1 MMNIQSLVRNTSPV
15 LLSLGKN
22 KHKAQSHATLAWLT
36 AALIAFVSL
45 TTSASAQEES
55 ASAHVRSIKIDSSV
69 VTEHETKILGKRVK
83 YSATTGTQPV
93 WNSKDEAV
101 ATLFYTY
108 YQRTDVKENTERPLI
123 ISFNGG
129 PGSASV
135 WMHVAYTGPRILN
148 IDDEGYPVQPYGV
161 QTNPY
166 SILDVAD
173 IVFVN
178 PVNTGYSRVLPKADG
193 SMPSQD
199 EQQKMFFGVNADI
212 SYLADW
218 VNTFVTRNNRWRS
231 PKYLIGESYG
241 TTRVSGLALELQ
253 NRQWM
258 YLNGVVLVS
267 PTDIGIERNGPVKAA
282 NRLPYFAAAAWYH
295 NKLEP
300 ALQNK
305 DLTELLPE
313 VEDFTI
319 NTLIPALAKG
329 GFIGE
334 TEKRDVL
341 TQMARYSGLSE
352 ASIAQNNLDVSTAF
366 FWKDLLRDEGKT
378 LGRLDSRY
386 LGIDAKQSGD
396 RPDYWAEL
404 TSWLH
409 SFTPAINYYLRE
421 ELNYKTDI
429 KYNMFGNV
437 HPWDRSNNQSGENL
451 RLAMAQNPYLNVMIQ
466 AGYYD
471 GATNYFDA
479 KYTMWQLDQSGNL
492 KDRLSFKGYR
502 SGHMMY
508 LRRDDL
514 KQSNQ
519 DLREFIKMST
529 PGKGI
534 PAEYKR

>member
-55 ASAHVRSIKIDSSV
+55 ASAHARSIKIDSSV

-93 WNSKDEAV
+93 WNSKDKAV

-341 TQMARYSGLSE
+341 KQMARYSGLSE

-437 HPWDRSNNQSGENL
+437 HPWDRSNNQTGENL